1 MKYEPSDIIV
11 LILAGTVAFLL
22 ISSVLASVITG
33 DKITEAGLKI
43 VGDMNM
49 AIIAI
54 ISMYIGS
61 KLKT

>member
-11 LILAGTVAFLL
+11 FILAGTIACLL
-22 ISSVLASVITG
+22 ISSVLAAVITG
-33 DKITEAGLKI
+33 DKLTEAGLKI

-61 KLKT
+61 KLKS